1 LRAVDWH
8 IDGVLSLSLRW
19 FLYAV
24 QCLGL
29 LGILDAVIFLPEV
42 ASLPDLQLRDLL
54 LVSLATF
61 GRSLLPAFLLFL

>member
-8 IDGVLSLSLRW
+8 IDGVLSLTLRW
-19 FLYAV
+19 FLYGV

-29 LGILDAVIFLPEV
+29 LGILDAVIFLPKV

-54 LVSLATF
+54 PVSLATF
-61 GRSLLPAFLLFL
+61 GSCLLAVFLLFL